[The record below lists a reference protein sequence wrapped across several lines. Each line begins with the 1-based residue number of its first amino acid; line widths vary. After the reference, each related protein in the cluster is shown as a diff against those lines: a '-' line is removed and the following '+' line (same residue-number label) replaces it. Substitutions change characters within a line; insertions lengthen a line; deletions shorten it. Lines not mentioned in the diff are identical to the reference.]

1 MIAQTTEFP
10 TISTMT
16 SMKSAVVMAIAS
28 ADSDMIDERQYW
40 FRDLHEN
47 KTSVRDAN
55 KQL

>member
-16 SMKSAVVMAIAS
+16 SMKSTVVMAIAA
-28 ADSDMIDERQYW
+28 ADSDMIEERQYW
-40 FRDLHEN
+40 FRDLLEN